1 MSQKHLPMAKNLV
14 IVESPAKA
22 KTIEKFLGSDYQVE
36 SSYGHIAD
44 LPSKEIGVDV
54 ENGFKP
60 KYEVSSDKKALVT
73 KLKGLAKKAD
83 MVWLASDEDREG
95 EAISW
100 HLSEELKL
108 DKKKTKRIVFHEI
121 TKSAILKAIENP
133 REIDYNLVNAQQARR
148 VLDRLVGYELSP
160 VLWRKI
166 KGGLSAGRVQSVSVR
181 LIVEREREIQN
192 FNPVA
197 SYSVVA
203 EFTNESG
210 KSFKAKLPKNFNT
223 KKEAED
229 FLNKN
234 VGSTYKVSDLE
245 TKPTKKSPTGPFTT
259 STLQQEA
266 ARKLYLP
273 VGITMQLAQRLYEA
287 GLITY
292 MRTDS
297 VNLSKDAMDAAQAEI
312 IKSYGKEFSK
322 PRTFVNKSKGAQEA
336 HEAIRPTD
344 MSRHTVNIDRDQ
356 ARLYDLIWKR
366 TLASQMSDAEL
377 ERTNVKIE
385 ANNHGEIFTA
395 SGEVLLFEGFLKVYL
410 EGHDDDDEE
419 QEGMLPAMKVNEKL
433 QNNYITATER
443 YSRPAARY
451 TEASLVKKLE
461 ELGIG
466 RPSTYAPTISTI
478 INRNYVEKGT
488 LEGQERNYTQLTLQA
503 GKVGE
508 KLLKEN
514 TGSDKGKLVPTDIG
528 TIVTDFLVKNFE
540 NILDYNFT
548 AKVEQDF
555 DEIAEGNIEW
565 ATMMQE
571 FYDKF
576 HPNVKDVEANADRE
590 SGERILGTDPKTG
603 KQISVR
609 LGKFGPMA
617 QIGEADDEDKKF
629 ASLMNDQNIGN
640 ITLEEVLDL
649 FLLPKNLGTYQG
661 DEVEVSNG
669 RFGPYV
675 RHGSVFVSLP
685 KGENPLDVTLVR
697 AQELID
703 EKAKADAPIA
713 TYKGEPVQKGTGRF
727 GPFIKWD
734 GVFINVSKKYNFDNL
749 SQSDIVEL
757 IEDKLQKNIDKVL
770 HNWKEEGILVEK
782 ARWGRSVITKGKIK
796 IELSKDVDATKLTLE
811 EVQEMIAKKTP
822 VKKVAAKKAAT
833 AKKPA
838 AKKVAVKKTVAKK
851 K

>member
-1 MSQKHLPMAKNLV
+1 MSQKNIPMAKNLV

-60 KYEVSSDKKALVT
+60 KYEVSVDKKVLVS
-73 KLKGLAKKAD
+73 KLKTLAKNAD

-108 DKKKTKRIVFHEI
+108 DKSKTKRIVFHEI

-192 FNPVA
+192 FKAVA
-197 SYSVVA
+197 TYSVVA

-234 VGSTYKVSDLE
+234 IGSTYKVSDLE

-297 VNLSKDAMDAAQAEI
+297 VNLSKDAMEAAQAEI

-344 MSRHTVNIDRDQ
+344 MSRSTVNIDRDQ

-377 ERTNVKIE
+377 ERTNVKI
-385 ANNHGEIFTA
+385 AASNHGEIFTA

-410 EGHDDDDEE
+410 EGSDDDDEE

-478 INRNYVEKGT
+478 INRNYVEKGN
-488 LEGQERNYTQLTLQA
+488 LDGQERNYTQLTLQS

-528 TIVTDFLVKNFE
+528 TIVTDFLVKNFG

-555 DEIAEGNIEW
+555 DEIAEGNVNW
-565 ATMMQE
+565 TTMMQE

-576 HPNVKDVEANADRE
+576 HPTVKDVEANADRE

-603 KQISVR
+603 KQVSVR

-617 QIGEADDEDKKF
+617 QIGAADDEDKKF

-649 FLLPKNLGTYQG
+649 FLLPKNLGTYKG
-661 DEVEVSNG
+661 EEVEVSNG

-675 RHGSVFVSLP
+675 RHGSTFVSLP
-685 KGENPLDVTLVR
+685 KGENPLDVTIER

-703 EKAKADAPIA
+703 EKAQADAPIA

-727 GPFIKWD
+727 GPFIKWN
-734 GVFINVSKKYNFDNL
+734 GIFINVSKKYNFDNL
-749 SQSDIVEL
+749 SQSDIEEL

-796 IELSKDVDATKLTLE
+796 IELSKDIDATKLTLE
-811 EVQEMIAKKTP
+811 QVQEMIAKKTP
-822 VKKVAAKKAAT
+822 VKKAVAKKTTT

-838 AKKVAVKKTVAKK
+838 VKKVVAKK

>member
-1 MSQKHLPMAKNLV
+1 LSEKNIPMAKNLV

-60 KYEVSSDKKALVT
+60 RYEVSADKKALVT
-73 KLKGLAKKAD
+73 KLKSLAKKAD

-100 HLSEELKL
+100 HLSEELNL
-108 DKKKTKRIVFHEI
+108 DKNKTKRIVFHEI
-121 TKSAILKAIENP
+121 TKNAILKAIDNP

-160 VLWRKI
+160 VLWRKV

-181 LIVEREREIQN
+181 LIVEREREIHN
-192 FNPVA
+192 FNALA
-197 SYSVVA
+197 SYSIVA

-210 KSFKAKLPKNFNT
+210 KNFKAKLPRNFNS
-223 KKEAED
+223 KSEAEE

-234 VGSTYKVSDLE
+234 IGSKYKVSDLE
-245 TKPTKKSPTGPFTT
+245 TKPTKKSPAGPFTT

-297 VNLSKDAMDAAQAEI
+297 VNLSKDAMEAAQAEI

-344 MSRHTVNIDRDQ
+344 MSRHNVNIDRDQ

-385 ANNHGEIFTA
+385 SNNHDEIFAA

-410 EGHDDDDEE
+410 EGNDDDDEE
-419 QEGMLPAMKVNEKL
+419 QDGMLPALKVNEKL
-433 QNNYITATER
+433 ENNYITATER
-443 YSRPAARY
+443 YTRPSARY

-488 LEGQERNYTQLTLQA
+488 LEGQERNYTQITLKS
-503 GKVGE
+503 GKIGE

-528 TIVTDFLVKNFE
+528 TIVTDFLVKNFG

-555 DEIAEGNIEW
+555 DEIAEGNVNW
-565 ATMMQE
+565 TTMMQE

-576 HPNVKDVEANADRE
+576 HPTVKDVEANADRE
-590 SGERILGTDPKTG
+590 SGERILGIHPESG
-603 KQISVR
+603 KQVSVR

-629 ASLMNDQNIGN
+629 ASLMNEQNIGT
-640 ITLEEVLDL
+640 ISLEEVLDL
-649 FLLPKNLGTYQG
+649 FLLPKHLGIYKG
-661 DEVEVSNG
+661 EEVEVSNG

-675 RHGSVFVSLP
+675 RYGSAFISLP
-685 KGENPLDVTLVR
+685 RGENPLDVNLER

-703 EKAKADAPIA
+703 EKAQADAPIA
-713 TYKGEPVQKGTGRF
+713 TYKGEAVQKGTGRF
-727 GPFIKWD
+727 GPFIKWN
-734 GVFINVSKKYNFDNL
+734 GIFINVSKKYNFDNL
-749 SQSDIVEL
+749 SQSDITEL

-770 HNWKEEGILVEK
+770 HHWKEEGIIVEK

-796 IELSKDVDATKLTLE
+796 IELSKDIDATKLTLD
-811 EVQEMIAKKTP
+811 EVQELIAKKTPAKKTP
-822 VKKVAAKKAAT
+822 VKKTTTTKKAV
-833 AKKPA
+833 AKKP
-838 AKKVAVKKTVAKK
+838 VAKK

>member
-1 MSQKHLPMAKNLV
+1 MAKNLV

-22 KTIEKFLGSDYQVE
+22 KTIEKFLGSEYQVE

-54 ENGFKP
+54 LNGFKP

-73 KLKGLAKKAD
+73 KLKGLAKTAD

-100 HLSEELKL
+100 HLAEELKL
-108 DKKKTKRIVFHEI
+108 DKSKTKRIVFHEI
-121 TKSAILKAIENP
+121 TKNAILKAIDNP

-160 VLWRKI
+160 VLWKKV

-181 LIVEREREIQN
+181 LIVEREREIQE
-192 FNPVA
+192 FNAVA
-197 SYSVVA
+197 SYSVTA
-203 EFTNESG
+203 EFTNEAG
-210 KSFKAKLPKNFNT
+210 KVVKAKLPKNFST

-234 VGSTYKVSDLE
+234 IGSQYKVADLE
-245 TKPTKKSPTGPFTT
+245 TKPTKKTPAAPFTT

-273 VGITMQLAQRLYEA
+273 VGITMQIAQRLYEA

-297 VNLSKDAMDAAQAEI
+297 VNLSQEAMAAAQAEI
-312 IKSYGKEFSK
+312 TSYYGKEFSK
-322 PRTFVNKSKGAQEA
+322 PRNFNTKSKGAQEA

-344 MSRHTVNIDRDQ
+344 MSRHTVNVERDQ
-356 ARLYDLIWKR
+356 ARLYELIWKR

-385 ANNHGEIFTA
+385 ANNNSEVFQAT
-395 SGEVLLFEGFLKVYL
+395 GEVIKFEGFLKVYL
-410 EGHDDDDEE
+410 EGNDEDDEE
-419 QEGMLPAMKVNEKL
+419 QEGMLPALKVNEKL
-433 QNNYITATER
+433 ANTSITATER
-443 YSRPAARY
+443 YTRPASRY

-478 INRNYVEKGT
+478 INRNYVEKGN
-488 LEGQERNYTQLTLQA
+488 LDGVERKYVQLTLA
-503 GKVGE
+503 GNKVDE
-508 KLLKEN
+508 KILKEN

-528 TIVTDFLVKNFE
+528 TIVNDFLVKNFAA
-540 NILDYNFT
+540 ILDYNFT

-555 DEIAEGNIEW
+555 DEIAEGNIDW
-565 ATMMQE
+565 ANMMQD
-571 FYDKF
+571 FYNKF
-576 HPNVKDVEANADRE
+576 HPNVQEVEKNADRE

-603 KQISVR
+603 KPVSVR

-617 QIGEADDEDKKF
+617 QIGEPDDEEKQF
-629 ASLMNDQNIGN
+629 ASLRQEQNISN
-640 ITLEEVLDL
+640 ITLEEALNL
-649 FLLPKNLGTYQG
+649 FLLPKNLGQYNG
-661 DEVEVSNG
+661 EEVEVSNG

-675 RHGSVFVSLP
+675 RFGKQFISLP
-685 KGENPLDVTLVR
+685 KGEDPLDVTMER
-697 AQELID
+697 AQELINQ
-703 EKAKADAPIA
+703 KAKADAPIA
-713 TYKGEPVQKGTGRF
+713 TYKNMDVQKGVGRF
-727 GPFIKWD
+727 GPFLKWNSI
-734 GVFINVSKKYNFDNL
+734 FINVSKKYNFDNL
-749 SQSDIVEL
+749 SQSDIAEL
-757 IEDKLQKNIDKVL
+757 IEEKLQKDIDKVI
-770 HNWKEEGILVEK
+770 HNWTEEGIIVEK
-782 ARWGRSVITKGKIK
+782 ARWGKSVITKGKIK
-796 IELSKDVDATKLTLE
+796 IELNKDVDATKLTLE
-811 EVQEMIAKKTP
+811 QVKEMIAKKTP
-822 VKKVAAKKAAT
+822 EKKTA

-838 AKKVAVKKTVAKK
+838 AKKPAAKK

>member
-1 MSQKHLPMAKNLV
+1 MAKNLV

-36 SSYGHIAD
+36 SSFGHIAD

-54 ENGFKP
+54 ANGFKP

-73 KLKGLAKKAD
+73 KLRGLAKNAE

-121 TKSAILKAIENP
+121 TKTAILKAIDNP

-160 VLWRKI
+160 VLWRKV

-192 FNPVA
+192 FTPVA
-197 SYSVVA
+197 SYSVGA
-203 EFTNESG
+203 EFINEAG

-229 FLNKN
+229 FLKKN
-234 VGSTYKVSDLE
+234 IGSSYKVSDLE
-245 TKPTKKSPTGPFTT
+245 TKPTKKSPTAPFTT

-297 VNLSKDAMDAAQAEI
+297 VNLSKEAMDAAQAEI

-322 PRTFVNKSKGAQEA
+322 PRTFANKSKGAQEA

-344 MSRHTVNIDRDQ
+344 MSRHTVKIDRDQ

-377 ERTNVKIE
+377 ERTNVKIA
-385 ANNHGEIFTA
+385 ANNHGELFTA

-410 EGHDDDDEE
+410 EGNDDDDDE

-443 YSRPAARY
+443 YSRPASRY

-488 LEGQERNYTQLTLQA
+488 LEGQERKYTQLTLA
-503 GKVGE
+503 SGKVDE
-508 KLLKEN
+508 KILKEN

-528 TIVTDFLVKNFE
+528 TIVTDFLVKNFS

-565 ATMMQE
+565 AKMMQE

-576 HPNVKDVEANADRE
+576 HPTVADVEANADRE

-603 KQISVR
+603 KPVSVR

-617 QIGEADDEDKKF
+617 QIGDADDDEKKF

-649 FLLPKNLGTYQG
+649 FLLPKNLGTYKG
-661 DEVEVSNG
+661 EEVEVSNG

-675 RHGSVFVSLP
+675 RHGSAFVSLP
-685 KGENPLDVTLVR
+685 KGENPLDVSLER
-697 AQELID
+697 AKELID
-703 EKAKADAPIA
+703 EKAQADAPIA
-713 TYKGEPVQKGTGRF
+713 TYKGEGVQKGTGRF
-727 GPFIKWD
+727 GPFIKWN
-734 GVFINVSKKYNFDNL
+734 GIFINVSKKYNFDNL

-757 IEDKLQKNIDKVL
+757 IEDKLQKNIDKVI

-796 IELSKDVDATKLTLE
+796 IELSKDIDAAKLTLE
-811 EVQEMIAKKTP
+811 QVQEMIAKKTP
-822 VKKVAAKKAAT
+822 AKKTLAKKTTA

-838 AKKVAVKKTVAKK
+838 AKKSAAKKPVAKK